1 MGFAV
6 RLSASCTPGNMS
18 VETHLHITGRPG
30 YGCCVRWKEG
40 APDQT
45 EAATHARSVAES
57 AFLSTAPCGRR
68 EVVWTRTEA
77 AARARS
83 DADYALLSTAPCR
96 RREAVWTRTE
106 AAARARLDAD
116 YAFLST
122 APGRRREVVWTR
134 TEAAARARLDADFA
148 FLSTAPGRRREV
160 VWTRTEAAAW
170 TRSDVD
176 FAFLSTAPGRRREA
190 VWTLARTWTCAWAGL
205 TAGQNGDSRRTSP
218 PPPDIILSLPSP
230 SPQPPLHAH
239 RLTSRGMMMGLPVKG
254 HPPRRVHQLPVAK
267 GTGTT
272 VAAGPTWQ
280 RTLPAPSGIASPL
293 DPPRR
298 FVTRRGRVYLVGGD
312 TVEVVARTPVLAP
325 PDPTNIPSPPS
336 LLPFPPTHHSHRHST
351 SSLLFS
357 SPSFPPFPLPS
368 LPVPCLLS
376 LTPPEAKQRPVIAP
390 RNT

>member
-1 MGFAV
+1 M
-6 RLSASCTPGNMS
+6 RSAWM
-18 VETHLHITGRPG
+18 
-30 YGCCVRWKEG
+30 
-40 APDQT
+40 
-45 EAATHARSVAES
+45 
-57 AFLSTAPCGRR
+57 
-68 EVVWTRTEA
+68 EA
-77 AARARS
+77 AA
-83 DADYALLSTAPCR
+83 YA
-96 RREAVWTRTE
+96 
-106 AAARARLDAD
+106 
-116 YAFLST
+116 
-122 APGRRREVVWTR
+122 
-134 TEAAARARLDADFA
+134 
-148 FLSTAPGRRREV
+148 
-160 VWTRTEAAAW
+160 
-170 TRSDVD
+170 RSDVD
-176 FAFLSTAPGRRREA
+176 FAFLSTAPGWRREMRSG
-190 VWTLARTWTCAWAGL
+190 WTDAAAYARSDVDFAFLSTALGWRREMRAAWMVAAAHARSDVDFAFLSTAPGWRREILWTRTWTGALARLSVGP
-205 TAGQNGDSRRTSP
+205 NGVTPRTLLPALSVPVTSFP
-218 PPPDIILSLPSP
+218 PPPQPSH
-230 SPQPPLHAH
+230 HAH
-239 RLTSRGMMMGLPVKG
+239 ALTSRGMMMGLPVKG
-254 HPPRRVHQLPVAK
+254 HPPRRVHQLPIAK